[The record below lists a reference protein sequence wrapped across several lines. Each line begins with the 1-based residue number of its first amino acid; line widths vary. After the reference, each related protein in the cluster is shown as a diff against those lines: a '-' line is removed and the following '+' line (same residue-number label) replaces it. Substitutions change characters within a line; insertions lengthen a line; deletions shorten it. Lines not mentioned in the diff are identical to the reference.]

1 METKGKT
8 TKRIKQRRFL
18 LVLPLL
24 VIPFMTV
31 FFWALGG
38 GKTEAAEK
46 NEKAQVGFNLKLPD
60 ANIKEDKVLDKMGY
74 YDKAQQDSVK
84 FQELLKNDPN
94 YLQDG
99 RDFAGSNLGYDM
111 SQHYNGNM
119 NMSVNGRGYN
129 NPNEQKIYQKLSDLN
144 REMNRPPSY
153 GNENSYQGYQSGGSQ
168 NSTINT
174 GDVDRLEQM
183 MKMMSQPS
191 GEDREMQQLNGMLE
205 RILDIQHPDRMQEKL
220 KQSSQMKKGQVYPV
234 IKPKKENTVSILED
248 GKSVK
253 EIGNSFF
260 SLEENTSVIEQNAI
274 SAVVHENQ
282 TLVNGSTV
290 KLRLASDVMV
300 NNITI
305 PKGTFLFGVASL
317 TGERLEIKIDNI
329 RFGNSLF
336 PVELS
341 VYDLDGMDG
350 IYIPGAITRD
360 VAKQSADRSLQNIG
374 MTSLDP
380 SWEMQAAG
388 AGIEAAKG
396 LLSKKVKLVKV
407 KVKAGYQVLL
417 RDEKQKQSLTN

>member
-1 METKGKT
+1 MKEKT
-8 TKRIKQRRFL
+8 AKMIKQRRFL
-18 LVLPLL
+18 LVLPVM

-31 FFWALGG
+31 FFLALGG

-46 NEKAQVGFNLKLPD
+46 NEKGQVGFNLKLPD
-60 ANIKEDKVLDKMGY
+60 ANIKEDRVLDKMGY
-74 YDKAQQDSVK
+74 YDKAKQDSVK

-99 RDFAGSNLGYDM
+99 RDFAGSDLGYAM

-129 NPNEQKIYQKLSDLN
+129 NPNEQKIYQKLAELN

-153 GNENSYQGYQSGGSQ
+153 GNENYYQGYQSGGSQ

-220 KQSSQMKKGQVYPV
+220 KQSSQMKKGQVYTV
-234 IKPKKENTVSILED
+234 IKPKKENTVSVLEN
-248 GKSVK
+248 GKSGK

-260 SLEENTSVIEQNAI
+260 SLEENTSVLEQNAI

-317 TGERLEIKIDNI
+317 NGERLGIKIDNI

-407 KVKAGYQVLL
+407 KVKAGYQLLL

>member
-1 METKGKT
+1 MEKKEKT
-8 TKRIKQRRFL
+8 VKMIKHRKFL
-18 LVLPLL
+18 LVLPVM
-24 VIPFMTV
+24 VIPFMTL

-38 GKTEAAEK
+38 GSTEAAEK
-46 NEKAQVGFNLKLPD
+46 GEKAQAGFNLKLPD
-60 ANIKEDKVLDKMGY
+60 ANIREDKVLDKMGY
-74 YDKAQQDSVK
+74 YDKAKQDSVK
-84 FQELLKNDPN
+84 FQELIKNDPN
-94 YLQDG
+94 YLQG
-99 RDFAGSNLGYDM
+99 GKDFAGSDQGYGM
-111 SQHYNGNM
+111 SNSSKGGM
-119 NMSVNGRGYN
+119 NMSINGRGYN
-129 NPNEQKIYQKLSDLN
+129 DPNEQKIYQKLAELN

-153 GNENSYQGYQSGGSQ
+153 GTENTYQGYAGGSPQ
-168 NSTINT
+168 NNPISTS
-174 GDVDRLEQM
+174 DVDRLEQM

-220 KQSSQMKKGQVYPV
+220 KQSSQIKKGQVYPV
-234 IKPKKENTVSILED
+234 IKPKKENTVSVLES
-248 GKSVK
+248 GKPGK
-253 EIGNSFF
+253 ENGNSFF
-260 SLEENTSVIEQNAI
+260 SLEEITEDIAQNAI

-290 KLRLASDVMV
+290 KLRLSSGVMV
-300 NNITI
+300 NGVTI

-360 VAKQSADRSLQNIG
+360 VAKQSADRSLQTIG

-407 KVKAGYQVLL
+407 KVKAGYQLLL